1 MAQSIIDHIDS
12 AIKAI
17 QDELVWL
24 REEKGAGLLPGDKRH
39 ADAVA
44 VSDWLKRDEVQLF
57 FLQQLSKLAG
67 YIQALRGGMPVSG
80 AVDINTEIAGLQ
92 KRSYFQPLVCR
103 DIIRL
108 WEQVAE
114 YQTQPLRSQTAS
126 IVKIDELGA
135 KGSSTAD
142 DVWMI
147 GKVLAVL
154 SRLRSPVRRHHA
166 EVSVE
171 FEDSLRRMTE
181 RVQASLDKL
190 NESLQA
196 MRQLRLLHQKQRRL
210 QSPELE
216 TQKLAELASFNT
228 MLFILQQ
235 LQALHQCLNLQA
247 GDWQEPY
254 IDISQHITT
263 LEAIIKSK
271 NFIEEQ
277 ERNPSSGFPFICREL
292 LETWGDIQFQLQ
304 QQQAVHQSS
313 SSFQENEAILF
324 RISRVLQKEVTCLVE
339 EKQKEQRVSQL
350 RLPPLPPRKPTE
362 GRPHRFSRPSVADNP
377 HRLMPGKKQQD
388 LPSLPPIQER
398 PRQVEG
404 QTPQQQQKKEQRQQT
419 TKLPPIRRP

>member
-135 KGSSTAD
+135 KGSST
-142 DVWMI
+142 
-147 GKVLAVL
+147 
-154 SRLRSPVRRHHA
+154 
-166 EVSVE
+166 
-171 FEDSLRRMTE
+171 
-181 RVQASLDKL
+181 
-190 NESLQA
+190 
-196 MRQLRLLHQKQRRL
+196 
-210 QSPELE
+210 
-216 TQKLAELASFNT
+216 
-228 MLFILQQ
+228 
-235 LQALHQCLNLQA
+235 
-247 GDWQEPY
+247 
-254 IDISQHITT
+254 
-263 LEAIIKSK
+263 
-271 NFIEEQ
+271 
-277 ERNPSSGFPFICREL
+277 
-292 LETWGDIQFQLQ
+292 
-304 QQQAVHQSS
+304 
-313 SSFQENEAILF
+313 
-324 RISRVLQKEVTCLVE
+324 
-339 EKQKEQRVSQL
+339 
-350 RLPPLPPRKPTE
+350 
-362 GRPHRFSRPSVADNP
+362 
-377 HRLMPGKKQQD
+377 
-388 LPSLPPIQER
+388 
-398 PRQVEG
+398 
-404 QTPQQQQKKEQRQQT
+404 
-419 TKLPPIRRP
+419 